1 MIGEEIISKS
11 GQISRKVLVQ
21 IVLFVLA
28 FGLFVA
34 AASWLIGRYFDP
46 TANPFVQSLLAHE
59 DQTLFFY
66 FFYVL
71 VASVIVPIP
80 TLPIDLVLF
89 SLLDPWS
96 IITIRLFG
104 GLAGGS
110 ISFFL
115 ARRFGK
121 PLLKR
126 WFSAKNYTVIEDL
139 AGHITWKQFFII
151 TMLPIINTEIMA
163 YAGGLSKLRLRYT
176 LGILAVAVFYRL
188 LLVSFVIHL
197 R

>member
-115 ARRFGK
+115 GPSVWQAAAEALVFGQK
-121 PLLKR
+121 LH
-126 WFSAKNYTVIEDL
+126 
-139 AGHITWKQFFII
+139 GH
-151 TMLPIINTEIMA
+151 
-163 YAGGLSKLRLRYT
+163 
-176 LGILAVAVFYRL
+176 
-188 LLVSFVIHL
+188 
-197 R
+197 